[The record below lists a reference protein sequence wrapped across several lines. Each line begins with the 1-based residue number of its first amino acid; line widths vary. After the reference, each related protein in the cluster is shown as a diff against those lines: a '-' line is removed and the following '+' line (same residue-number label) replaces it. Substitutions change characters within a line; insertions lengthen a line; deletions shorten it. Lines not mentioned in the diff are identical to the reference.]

1 MGEVWE
7 QAVYNLSVFLES
19 IGHQSG
25 NRFPEPLFA
34 PALLGPH
41 QL

>member
-1 MGEVWE
+1 MGG
-7 QAVYNLSVFLES
+7 QGAVYNLSVFLES